1 MNVGKKWVAA
11 GSTATLLAGGL
22 FLGAPAATAAPGD
35 QACLAAS
42 TQFNAALSAAGINIT
57 FVEQLEDAVANVV
70 VATQGLLEVSVALD
84 LDGLGTTADAALAT
98 ADDLGTKYLAAQ
110 AIADE
115 LFEASEFV
123 DAEGNAA
130 PELDPAVI
138 AAQGAADDALIQA
151 NNAADIADAAVEAF
165 NAALESETYV
175 TAEANLTAAA
185 AEADAL
191 ILQLGGDEALAAQ
204 IVELFKAFLTAC
216 DASAIGVDPVVPIVT
231 PVTPAPEVV
240 VVTPAPEVTVV
251 TPAPQVTVVTPAP
264 QVVAPVT
271 GTNKGLNVQTAV
283 ATEDNSAAMTLIA
296 ALLAVGVAVP
306 AATAARMRRLERAQ
320 R

>member
-42 TQFNAALSAAGINIT
+42 TQFNAALGAAGIDLA
-57 FVEQLEDAVANVV
+57 FVNQLEVAVANVV
-70 VATQGLLEVSVALD
+70 TTLENALLL
-84 LDGLGTTADAALAT
+84 ADAAAST
-98 ADDLGTKYLAAQ
+98 EAA
-110 AIADE
+110 
-115 LFEASEFV
+115 V
-123 DAEGNAA
+123 
-130 PELDPAVI
+130 
-138 AAQGAADDALIQA
+138 AAQGQVEATAVLYDTAVDNVDAAQTAYNTALAAANGDVEAPAVVQA
-151 NNAADIADAAVEAF
+151 QGVLTLALADQAAALNNADLAFAAYEALVYTPEVQ
-165 NAALESETYV
+165 A
-175 TAEANLTAAA
+175 AEAAAEAAA

-191 ILQLGGDEALAAQ
+191 IAQLGGDEALAAQ
-204 IVELFKAFLTAC
+204 IVELFKAFLAAC

-231 PVTPAPEVV
+231 PVTPAPVVVTPAPEVV

-251 TPAPQVTVVTPAP
+251 TPAPVA
-264 QVVAPVT
+264 VAPAT

-306 AATAARMRRLERAQ
+306 MATAARMRRLERAQ